1 MSFELLQEPQLS
13 RSIQVLQS
21 LSPRTKLSSQE
32 KHQLNNRLK
41 GFAGEKVFAD
51 FLHEQNKSKRLT
63 LYNLRLATNDTEF
76 EMDCLLMQDD
86 MLYLFEIKNYGGDFL
101 YEDGQWFVVHN
112 KKEISDPLAQL
123 QRSEILLK
131 QTLHRLNLNI
141 PVRGYLVFVHPNF
154 QLYQAPLG
162 KNIIY
167 PAQLKRFLTKFCD
180 STIPL
185 QQWHKNILN
194 RLS

>member
-1 MSFELLQEPQLS
+1 
-13 RSIQVLQS
+13 
-21 LSPRTKLSSQE
+21 
-32 KHQLNNRLK
+32 
-41 GFAGEKVFAD
+41 
-51 FLHEQNKSKRLT
+51 
-63 LYNLRLATNDTEF
+63 
-76 EMDCLLMQDD
+76 MDCLVMQDD
-86 MLYLFEIKNYGGDFL
+86 MLYLFEVKNYEGDFL

-194 RLS
+194 RLSAMHIASSRHTRLPEYNFDTLRTGVFCQ